1 MWFCSSIASLEF
13 VTRDNGFPRG
23 FDGHEVRSS
32 QQLVA
37 GEIRKA
43 EGVAGKNGLQFEA
56 KGLQSG
62 EATPMAITHVAP
74 CPRYPKN

>member
-1 MWFCSSIASLEF
+1 MAIDELRPKWKSWQRKPICFCSSIASLEF

-23 FDGHEVRSS
+23 FDGHEVPSN

-43 EGVAGKNGLQFEA
+43 KGVVGKHSLQFEA
-56 KGLQSG
+56 KGL
-62 EATPMAITHVAP
+62 
-74 CPRYPKN
+74 